1 MVSRIGRSGFT
12 LAEALIALSISSVLI
27 ILVGSVFLTQNNFY
41 SHVLLRSQ
49 VQENARAVTELVASD
64 VRSLAPGGIILADS
78 TRLVVRAPMATALIC
93 GRQGGSDVMVHVSG
107 GLASIDT
114 NEVGGYGYRDPGT
127 GAWTYYDHTW
137 SELYATGGNPAIRCF
152 INGADVSGAWPEFI
166 RMKSV
171 ESDTGIDNTVLD
183 DGTHVLIFYRKTEFR
198 FDNSVLVPGDRALF
212 RGIYGSTLVEFATG
226 MATTAQFQYRTGPTW
241 VKYVAPASLST
252 VDAIRV
258 VAQSVGKGDT
268 SAQLGYDFGW
278 TVDIPLANAF

>member
-114 NEVGGYGYRDPGT
+114 NEVGGYGYR
-127 GAWTYYDHTW
+127 
-137 SELYATGGNPAIRCF
+137 
-152 INGADVSGAWPEFI
+152 
-166 RMKSV
+166 
-171 ESDTGIDNTVLD
+171 
-183 DGTHVLIFYRKTEFR
+183 
-198 FDNSVLVPGDRALF
+198 
-212 RGIYGSTLVEFATG
+212 
-226 MATTAQFQYRTGPTW
+226 
-241 VKYVAPASLST
+241 APALGPITITPGRSCMPRVAILLFGVLSMEPT
-252 VDAIRV
+252 C
-258 VAQSVGKGDT
+258 QGPGPSSSG
-268 SAQLGYDFGW
+268 
-278 TVDIPLANAF
+278 